1 MTPKQEKRRPA
12 PQPVR
17 RAQAKLADDLVAWR
31 KLRGLTRSQLA
42 ERAGVGLSTLQR
54 LENGDGGVGTEAL
67 LRVLRSLGILGSF
80 SRALDPYESD
90 LGRLRSD
97 ELLPTRVRPRPLD
110 SGDDG

>member
-1 MTPKQEKRRPA
+1 MTSKSTGRRPP

-17 RAQAKLADDLVAWR
+17 RAQTKLAEDLVAWR
-31 KLRGLTRSQLA
+31 KLRGLTRAQLA
-42 ERAGVGLSTLQR
+42 ERAGIGLSTLQR
-54 LENGDGGVGTEAL
+54 LENGDGGVGTEVL

-97 ELLPTRVRPRPLD
+97 ELLPARVRPRRLEG
-110 SGDDG
+110 GDG